1 MLYAWRFSVGCRGK
15 ITAMRL
21 FLWPG
26 LVAAVALSAVD
37 EWLLENVS
45 RESDPES
52 LTAGWIIFGGPW
64 SFVAPRIWLVALLNG
79 FTLYIL
85 IVLGFAAWRSY
96 KKYSRPPEWPD
107 S

>member
-1 MLYAWRFSVGCRGK
+1 
-15 ITAMRL
+15 MRL

-26 LVAAVALSAVD
+26 LVAAVVLSAVD
-37 EWLLENVS
+37 AWLLANVS

-52 LTAGWIIFGGPW
+52 LTFGWIIFGGPGW
-64 SFVAPRIWLVALLNG
+64 LVGGSHIWLVAALNG
-79 FTLYIL
+79 LTLYIL